1 MHKIKKLLSVILCAC
16 ILSGMSGCGRIS
28 SKTVNELA
36 DEGYEVE
43 WVSDDSILIT
53 EDGAEYYFK
62 TGLLK
67 PELDKIVVNVPTTK
81 EKAHE
86 AGYTTEV
93 TITRTGRNRMTV
105 IFSRPV
111 LLTDKDGEEEYG
123 TDYYTFRFKN
133 GFSADDMTNNRG
145 FHDMKSDYDACFG
158 ELSSDEAQRLY
169 DRALEL
175 EKEL

>member
-1 MHKIKKLLSVILCAC
+1 
-16 ILSGMSGCGRIS
+16 MSGCGRIS

-53 EDGAEYYFK
+53 EDG
-62 TGLLK
+62 
-67 PELDKIVVNVPTTK
+67 
-81 EKAHE
+81 
-86 AGYTTEV
+86 
-93 TITRTGRNRMTV
+93 
-105 IFSRPV
+105 
-111 LLTDKDGEEEYG
+111 EEEYG
-123 TDYYTFRFKN
+123 TDFYTFRFKN